1 METHATADQLVL
13 DTIHTGLT
21 VSSLDDAIA
30 FWCDVIGCRLD
41 VRKKLASGPALDSIV
56 GVPGTELEIAVVVA
70 PGGHKIELLQYDKP
84 NDRTI
89 YRPRSCDV
97 GSAHLTFSVT
107 DIDKLLDRVE
117 SAGWKRLGA
126 PQTYPNGMRVAYAR
140 GPEGHTIEMM
150 QLPR

>member
-1 METHATADQLVL
+1 MLL
-13 DTIHTGLT
+13 D
-21 VSSLDDAIA
+21 V
-30 FWCDVIGCRLD
+30 RLD

-84 NDRTI
+84 DDRTI

-107 DIDKLLDRVE
+107 DIDHFSIVSSRLVGSV
-117 SAGWKRLGA
+117 SARHRR
-126 PQTYPNGMRVAYAR
+126 TRNGMRVAYAR

>member
-1 METHATADQLVL
+1 MKTHVPTEQLVL

-30 FWCDVIGCRLD
+30 FWCGVIGCRLD
-41 VRKKLASGPALDSIV
+41 VRKKLESGPSLDSIV
-56 GVPGTELEIAVVVA
+56 GVPGAELEIAVVVA

-84 NDRTI
+84 DVRPI

-107 DIDKLLDRVE
+107 DIDALLDRVE

-126 PQTYPNGMRVAYAR
+126 PQTTASGMRVAYAR

>member
-1 METHATADQLVL
+1 MTQPQKSPVL
-13 DTIHTGLT
+13 RTIHTGLT

-30 FWCDVIGCRLD
+30 FWCGVMGFELSA
-41 VRKKLASGPALDSIV
+41 RKNLGAGPANENIV
-56 GVPGTELEIAVVVA
+56 GVVGADIEIALVTA
-70 PGGHKIELLQYDKP
+70 PGGHQIELLEYKGP
-84 NDRTI
+84 VDRKV
-89 YRPRSCDV
+89 YQPRSCDV